1 MRDVFQHFAGIATM
15 NPDDDYSILP
25 KVYDVTQTL
34 AEKLGDRTDKVLEI
48 LFDMSK
54 SENAKRVVLAKVF
67 GLDDEDIEE
76 LLQGVRK

>member
-1 MRDVFQHFAGIATM
+1 MRDVFQHFAGINTI

-76 LLQGVRK
+76 LLQGVQQ

>member
-1 MRDVFQHFAGIATM
+1 M
-15 NPDDDYSILP
+15 
-25 KVYDVTQTL
+25 TQTL
-34 AEKLGDRTDKVLEI
+34 AERLGDRTDKVLEI

-76 LLQGVRK
+76 LLQGVQQ